1 MNLLKDVTLSSQ
13 PGEIIK
19 SGRLQRRIERCF
31 GDGWAALPH
40 TAGFVDPLFS
50 SGIAHSLAGI
60 QKIADLLQ
68 DYWGKDEELYQSL
81 AQYEHGVFEEL
92 KFIDQLVA
100 GCYQTMDNFGLF
112 NAWSM
117 LILPLQLLL

>member
-1 MNLLKDVTLSSQ
+1 MV
-13 PGEIIK
+13 
-19 SGRLQRRIERCF
+19 GRRF
-31 GDGWAALPH
+31 PH

-60 QKIADLLQ
+60 QKMAGILQ
-68 DYWGKDEELYQSL
+68 NIGERDEELYQSL
-81 AQYEHGVFEEL
+81 AQYEQGVFEEL

-100 GCYQTMDNFGLF
+100 GCYQTMDCFGLF

-117 LILPLQLLL
+117 LYFAATIAYEQRLLKQLAIRDIFLVRMTRKCGLW